1 MARPF
6 SAFRMDDSKHVSRR
20 DFVAGSSTL
29 ALGALIA
36 PPMIVPRHILGRGY
50 QAPSD
55 TLNIAFV
62 GVGGMGMSNWS
73 QMLSE
78 RTAAICDVDYPL
90 VERALASRLRPWAP
104 GTPPANLSATEAEA
118 WRVKRA
124 ADAAAALKTGQA
136 LEAAYKSA
144 PHYADYREMLDKQK
158 DIDAVV
164 VATPDHM
171 HAMIGLRA
179 MQAGKHV
186 YVQKPLTYSV
196 MEARAMQKAARDIK
210 VVTQMGNQGHSS
222 DDTRRI
228 KEILD
233 ANILGPISE
242 VHVWTD
248 RPQRYWA
255 QGIPRPPATPPT
267 MPALGAVPAQ
277 WNIRTVDRAVQ
288 KAMADVQQTPP
299 VGLNWDLF
307 LGCVPNVPYHPV
319 YHPFSW
325 RGWLDFGVSALG
337 DMGAHLIDQP
347 FFALELGMPVSVAAS
362 STPWGGGN
370 TTPASYPL
378 STMVEYEFAARGRN
392 KPAVKLMWYDG
403 GLLPPRPKHL
413 PDDAKF
419 GGDGGGVFIGSK
431 GIMVYDTYGSNP
443 TIYPESLRPAA
454 ERVDK
459 KLPRVTTTHEMN
471 WIDACKGK
479 TQASSPF
486 EYAAPLTEVMLLGL
500 VALRAGQGRKIL
512 YDAENM
518 RVTNIPEA
526 NAFLTREYRAG
537 WTL

>member
-1 MARPF
+1 M
-6 SAFRMDDSKHVSRR
+6 DSKPLSRR

-29 ALGALIA
+29 ALGALVA
-36 PPMIVPRHILGRGY
+36 PPMIVPRHVLGRGY

-90 VERALASRLRPWAP
+90 VERALANRLRPWAP
-104 GTPPANLSATEAEA
+104 GTPPAGLSPADAEA
-118 WRVKRA
+118 WRTKRA
-124 ADAAAALKTGQA
+124 ADAAAAMKTAQG

-144 PHYADYREMLDKQK
+144 PHYADYRDMLDKQN

-196 MEARAMQKAARDIK
+196 MEARAMRKAARDIK

-228 KEILD
+228 KEIVD
-233 ANILGPISE
+233 ANVLGPISE
-242 VHVWTD
+242 VLVWTD

-255 QGIPRPPATPPT
+255 QGIPRPTATPPV
-267 MPALGAVPAQ
+267 MPALGAVPER
-277 WNIRTVDRAVQ
+277 WNLRTIDRAVQ
-288 KAMADVQQTPP
+288 KAMSEVQQTPP
-299 VGLNWDLF
+299 DGLNWELF
-307 LGCVPNVPYHPV
+307 LGAVPNVPYHPS

-325 RGWLDFGVSALG
+325 RGWLDFGVSAIG

-347 FFALELGMPVSVAAS
+347 FFALELGMSTSITAS

-370 TTPASYPL
+370 NTPASYPL

-392 KPAVKLMWYDG
+392 KPAVKMLWFDG
-403 GLLPPRPKHL
+403 GLLPPRPKFL
-413 PDDAKF
+413 PDDVKF
-419 GGDGGGVFIGSK
+419 GGDGGTVFVGSK
-431 GIMVYDTYGSNP
+431 GILICDTYGNNP
-443 TIYPESLRPAA
+443 TIYPESLRNDA
-454 ERVDK
+454 ERVEK

-471 WIDACKGK
+471 WVDACKGK
-479 TQASSPF
+479 TPASCPF

-518 RVTNIPEA
+518 RVTNVPEA
-526 NAFLTREYRAG
+526 NAYLTREYRAG